1 MCIILIITIFQPLMN
16 TGAKVLPDIL
26 MYDEYRQFIQFD
38 GRDAQELLRS
48 GSELFAEAKTRVD
61 R

>member
-1 MCIILIITIFQPLMN
+1 MN